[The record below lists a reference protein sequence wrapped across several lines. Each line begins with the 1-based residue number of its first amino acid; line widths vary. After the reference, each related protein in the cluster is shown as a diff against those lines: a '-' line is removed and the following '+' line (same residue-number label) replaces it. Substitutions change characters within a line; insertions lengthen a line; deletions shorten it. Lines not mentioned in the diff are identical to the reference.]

1 MPPLQTQPNTYATA
15 FEETMAQMKFTVM
28 NLTLVDF
35 GKVTLA
41 GIEPATF

>member
-1 MPPLQTQPNTYATA
+1 MRGKGGLS
-15 FEETMAQMKFTVM
+15 VM